1 MEAVVS
7 NKQNFTFSLLRE
19 FQEHALMGNVWNH
32 TLQLQ
37 TDDAGWGKTATAQAV
52 LQHLI
57 MKRLQGPNDGYCVL
71 HCEMAN
77 FFFKGQRVGMF
88 SSTRDCRKRRRNGIF
103 PSAYSVTPSCA
114 VKMGIFDLATSYTK
128 CQRSCQPCWFDI
140 WHKESCLFRSEF
152 TNFQLPS

>member
-1 MEAVVS
+1 ML
-7 NKQNFTFSLLRE
+7 SLINWISLSIC
-19 FQEHALMGNVWNH
+19 
-32 TLQLQ
+32 
-37 TDDAGWGKTATAQAV
+37 WGDFRNTPLWETYETTHCNYKWMMQFEGKRPQHKLY

-57 MKRLQGPNDGYCVL
+57 MKRLQGPSDGYCVL

-88 SSTRDCRKRRRNGIF
+88 SSTRDCRKQKRNGIF

-114 VKMGIFDLATSYTK
+114 VKIGTFDLATSYAK